1 MVLAS
6 LFDCRGPAGE
16 GLGRPVGNGEGG
28 TELAHC
34 SAFQTDGID
43 RTQGLAYSLE
53 RLQHVAFPDSKKRD
67 VELLGRILGRET
79 LAGTARA
86 RVPTSSGVTTVTR
99 VPTDRE
105 DRAFFKK

>member
-67 VELLGRILGRET
+67 VELLGRILGRD
-79 LAGTARA
+79 LQHWLKPRL
-86 RVPTSSGVTTVTR
+86 
-99 VPTDRE
+99 RE
-105 DRAFFKK
+105 SRRQVASRR